1 MSSVSYTYLSRFTI
15 LSEQFAELFD
25 DYFIETLF
33 EYVEKTRNMPDETLN
48 YSFIKLLVRLHGPR

>member
-1 MSSVSYTYLSRFTI
+1 MNSVSYNSLSRFI
-15 LSEQFAELFD
+15 IRSESFAELFD

-48 YSFIKLLVRLHGPR
+48 YSFIKLLVRFHGSR